1 MTLSFNLYCFLFVL
15 YQTSELILSPLNIS
29 CTYSKYTLSNNT
41 NVGEKWVHLRISIMY
56 SIHYVHFYFLP
67 KSNIFGIRSPGK
79 SCVICCGKCAHEA
92 VHHASVFSFS
102 LCVCPANTSLSVF
115 VDTRAVLHCPNATSN
130 VLVVTWSVI
139 FRDNTSCIR
148 AYRTDSNKT
157 REKTCTD
164 ERISWDSR
172 PDQNFALRIN
182 PVAITHEGYY
192 KCEVVTPDGNFC
204 HGHHLQVLGKE
215 PRVLWYAREPDL
227 RLNQRSL
234 SSPYRMCWAW
244 NISPCISAVPPKVT
258 LSLGENGT
266 TVCWA
271 VAGKPAAQ
279 ISWTPTGD
287 CHTVEEQLGNDT
299 VTVQSTCHWEDHQVS
314 EVSCFVSHVTGN
326 KSLSIEMNPG

>member
-1 MTLSFNLYCFLFVL
+1 MPCAGRTFELWLLLGLTIFCVFECIGTGGESPGTPNNLTQ
-15 YQTSELILSPLNIS
+15 YQTASTN
-29 CTYSKYTLSNNT
+29 TLP
-41 NVGEKWVHLRISIMY
+41 VERKQKSITPP
-56 SIHYVHFYFLP
+56 V
-67 KSNIFGIRSPGK
+67 
-79 SCVICCGKCAHEA
+79 E
-92 VHHASVFSFS
+92 
-102 LCVCPANTSLSVF
+102 ANTSLSVF

-130 VLVVTWSVI
+130 AVVVTWSVT
-139 FRDNTSCIR
+139 FRDNTSCTR

-204 HGHHLQVLGKE
+204 HGHHLQVL
-215 PRVLWYAREPDL
+215 V
-227 RLNQRSL
+227 S
-234 SSPYRMCWAW
+234 
-244 NISPCISAVPPKVT
+244 PKVT

-287 CHTVEEQLGNDT
+287 CHTVEERLGNDT
-299 VTVQSTCHWEDHQVS
+299 VTVQSTCHWEDRQVS

-326 KSLSIEMNPG
+326 KSLSIEMNPGHKSPLNWNTLYIILSTLILFIIIGSVLLFKICGCRKCKLGRTETTTVVEEDEMQPYASYTEKNNPLYDTVSKG

>member
-1 MTLSFNLYCFLFVL
+1 MHTPGRTSTLSVL
-15 YQTSELILSPLNIS
+15 
-29 CTYSKYTLSNNT
+29 
-41 NVGEKWVHLRISIMY
+41 ISINIMVSASTNTLPVERKQK
-56 SIHYVHFYFLP
+56 SITPPVEASTNMLLVERKQ
-67 KSNIFGIRSPGK
+67 KSITPPM
-79 SCVICCGKCAHEA
+79 E
-92 VHHASVFSFS
+92 
-102 LCVCPANTSLSVF
+102 ANTSLSVF

-192 KCEVVTPDGNFC
+192 KCEVITPDGNFC
-204 HGHHLQVLGKE
+204 HGHHLQVL
-215 PRVLWYAREPDL
+215 
-227 RLNQRSL
+227 
-234 SSPYRMCWAW
+234 
-244 NISPCISAVPPKVT
+244 VPPKVT

-287 CHTVEEQLGNDT
+287 CHTVEERLGNDT
-299 VTVQSTCHWEDHQVS
+299 VTVQSTCHWEDRQVS

-326 KSLSIEMNPG
+326 NSLSIELNQGAITLEFPASALLVILYVKFSLFLVIILVIVGFTYFQRINHCRA

>member
-1 MTLSFNLYCFLFVL
+1 QICYLWKESRKA
-15 YQTSELILSPLNIS
+15 S
-29 CTYSKYTLSNNT
+29 
-41 NVGEKWVHLRISIMY
+41 HLLWK
-56 SIHYVHFYFLP
+56 V
-67 KSNIFGIRSPGK
+67 IF
-79 SCVICCGKCAHEA
+79 

-204 HGHHLQVLGKE
+204 HGHHLQVL
-215 PRVLWYAREPDL
+215 
-227 RLNQRSL
+227 
-234 SSPYRMCWAW
+234 
-244 NISPCISAVPPKVT
+244 VPPKVT

-279 ISWTPTGD
+279 ISWTPMGD
-287 CHTVEEQLGNDT
+287 CHTVEERLGNDT
-299 VTVQSTCHWEDHQVS
+299 VTVQSTCHWEDRQVS

-326 KSLSIEMNPG
+326 KSLSIELNQGNYLCFFFFFFFFLR